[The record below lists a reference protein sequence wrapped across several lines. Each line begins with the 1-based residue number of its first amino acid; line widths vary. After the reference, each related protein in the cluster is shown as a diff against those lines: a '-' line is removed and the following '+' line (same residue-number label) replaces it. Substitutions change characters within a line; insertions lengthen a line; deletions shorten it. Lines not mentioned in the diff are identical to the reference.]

1 MIVSYLVKLEIVEL
15 QYSHRN
21 TEYWLKMNQNL
32 LNNHYKKVADRY
44 DESFSAKNFTGYS
57 FMGEAGAR
65 TIIDMMN
72 IRKDDRVVDL
82 GSGTCVTAGSAKEII
97 FVYFM

>member
-1 MIVSYLVKLEIVEL
+1 
-15 QYSHRN
+15 
-21 TEYWLKMNQNL
+21 MNQNL

-82 GSGTCVTAGSAKEII
+82 GSGTCVTAGTAWEII
-97 FVYFM
+97 MFFLFYDTSGKNKPS

>member
-1 MIVSYLVKLEIVEL
+1 
-15 QYSHRN
+15 
-21 TEYWLKMNQNL
+21 MNQNL

-57 FMGEAGAR
+57 FIGEAGAR
-65 TIIDMMN
+65 TIIDLMN

-82 GSGTCVTAGSAKEII
+82 GSGTCVTAGTTAGKLLILSPYNKLLTPTRVHRVHGRLGESRDLC
-97 FVYFM
+97 